1 MEWVRGDE
9 IGHGSFATINFATP
23 SNTYSA
29 HQFPPLMAV
38 KSSGAVSS
46 ASLKNEKQ
54 VLDLLGVDCPQIIRC
69 FGDSCSYENGEELY
83 NLFLEYASG
92 GSLADRIQSRGGRL
106 PEFEVRRYTRTILEG
121 LRYIH
126 GKGFVHCDV
135 KPRNI
140 LVFHD
145 GDVKIAD
152 FGLSKKAGKNRAE
165 TGGEVGRFQL
175 RGSPLY
181 MSPES
186 VSDNEFESPCDIWAV
201 GCAVVEMLT
210 GKPAWNCRPESN
222 VYSLLLKIGIGE
234 ELPEIPKDLSE
245 EGKDFLRK
253 CLVKDPSKRW
263 TADMLL
269 KHPFVAESGCSV
281 PLTTMDEPSTSPRC
295 PFDFEDWASIQSEE
309 GDQRI
314 EEESNCWLNWSCSW
328 LCCPRERLLQLVD
341 NGPVNWSVTD
351 SWVTVR

>member
-1 MEWVRGDE
+1 
-9 IGHGSFATINFATP
+9 
-23 SNTYSA
+23 
-29 HQFPPLMAV
+29 
-38 KSSGAVSS
+38 
-46 ASLKNEKQ
+46 
-54 VLDLLGVDCPQIIRC
+54 
-69 FGDSCSYENGEELY
+69 
-83 NLFLEYASG
+83 
-92 GSLADRIQSRGGRL
+92 
-106 PEFEVRRYTRTILEG
+106 
-121 LRYIH
+121 
-126 GKGFVHCDV
+126 
-135 KPRNI
+135 
-140 LVFHD
+140 
-145 GDVKIAD
+145 
-152 FGLSKKAGKNRAE
+152 
-165 TGGEVGRFQL
+165 
-175 RGSPLY
+175 